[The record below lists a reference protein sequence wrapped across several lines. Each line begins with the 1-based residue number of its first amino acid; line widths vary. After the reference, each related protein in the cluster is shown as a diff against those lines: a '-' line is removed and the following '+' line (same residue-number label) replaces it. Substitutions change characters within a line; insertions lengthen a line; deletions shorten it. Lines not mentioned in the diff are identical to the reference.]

1 MTKKGHE
8 KLSNV
13 VHSKY
18 STRYIL
24 FTLLILMLILI
35 WHGYDRYIG
44 YKKHQQMLMKHSV
57 MGASA
62 ELSALL
68 NQLQYTVSV
77 FTSEHL
83 ELIQFLAENPEN
95 DEKLE
100 TLKKNTAI
108 HFPQYFAVT
117 IADYKGEPLLGN
129 FDLMVNEL
137 CQREI
142 KKFIAGGYHYDV
154 FIHPHIDAYHFD
166 VMTPW
171 PYNKSS
177 TQKGIFFISIKPTS
191 FSRVLKNA
199 ELLDHKLY
207 LLNTDINGLIE
218 ITSEGAR
225 VDTKGLNGNYFLSPE
240 NINNIG
246 FAQAVPGTLWNL
258 VDIPDV
264 DLISNKLKK
273 IIVQNTFIFICIV
286 IISFFFMR
294 LIRHEEESHF
304 KTEKNLKQTKEKLES
319 ALEFSN
325 VATWEYHPF
334 TKSFIWSEHVS
345 QFFGECVPRTY
356 SQYNELIHE
365 DYKADFESFIKKCI
379 ESGEPQY
386 FEHKIAYGEKREV
399 WLEINGS
406 LERDNDLSSVKLLGL
421 IRNVTNRKIAEQN
434 HIDFELKQK
443 DTLLREVHHR
453 IKNTLQGVMNLLHQH
468 KNKQNFDRHVFEHA
482 ITQLYSVSLI
492 HGING
497 ESSDDKVELSNL
509 VNLICVT
516 AFNISGFDYK
526 PSYSLSKN
534 HIINTIDNNAVAIA
548 LIINELVINAIK
560 HTPDVRINEIK
571 VNIITL
577 LDDAVVE
584 IRNPGKNLPK
594 NFDFKNGTGL
604 GTGLT
609 LIRSL
614 LPKQGTEITI
624 RQIDQEV
631 VCHLILNP
639 PILENIYE
647 FKGYRE
653 NKSA

>member
-1 MTKKGHE
+1 MTNKKHGN
-8 KLSNV
+8 LNYV

-18 STRYIL
+18 STRYII
-24 FTLLILMLILI
+24 FTLLILLLILI
-35 WHGYDRYIG
+35 WHGYDRYTG
-44 YKKHQQMLMKHSV
+44 YKYHQQMLMKHSV
-57 MGASA
+57 MGASS

-68 NQLQYTVSV
+68 NQLQYAVSV

-83 ELIQFLAENPEN
+83 ELIQFLAVNPEN

-100 TLKKNTAI
+100 VLKKNTAV
-108 HFPQYFAVT
+108 HFPDYFAIT
-117 IADYKGEPLLGN
+117 IADEKGEPLLGN
-129 FDLMVNEL
+129 FDLMVNEI

-142 KKFIAGGYHYDV
+142 KAFIAAGYHYDI

-171 PYNKSS
+171 SYGRSS
-177 TQKGIFFISIKPTS
+177 MQKGIFFISIKPTS
-191 FSRVLKNA
+191 FARVLKNA
-199 ELLDHKLY
+199 ELLGHKLY
-207 LLNTDINGLIE
+207 LLNNDINGLIE

-225 VDTKGLNGNYFLSPE
+225 VDTKGLNGDYFLSPE
-240 NINNIG
+240 KINNIG
-246 FAQAVPGTLWNL
+246 FSHSIPGTLWDL

-264 DLISNKLKK
+264 DLISNKRKT
-273 IIVQNTFIFICIV
+273 IIVQNTFIFICV
-286 IISFFFMR
+286 AIISLFFMR
-294 LIRHEEESHF
+294 LIRHEEDSHF
-304 KTEKNLKQTKEKLES
+304 KTEQSFKLTKDKLEN

-325 VATWEYHPF
+325 VATWEYHLF
-334 TKSFIWSEHVS
+334 AKSFVWSDHVAHL
-345 QFFGECVPRTY
+345 FGDSVPETY
-356 SQYNELIHE
+356 DQYYALIHG

-379 ESGEPQY
+379 ESGKSQC
-386 FEHKIAYGEKREV
+386 FEHKITHGEKGEI

-406 LERDNDLSSVKLLGL
+406 LERDSELRSVKLLGL
-421 IRNVTNRKIAEQN
+421 IRDVTNRKIAEQN

-453 IKNTLQGVMNLLHQH
+453 IKNTLQGVMNLLQQH
-468 KNKQNFDRHVFEHA
+468 KNKRNFDRYVFEHA

-497 ESSDDKVELSNL
+497 ERSDDKVELSNL

-516 AFNISGFDYK
+516 AFNISGFNYK
-526 PSYSLSKN
+526 PGYSLSKR
-534 HIINTIDNNAVAIA
+534 HVINTIDNNTVAIA
-548 LIINELVINAIK
+548 LIINELIINAIK
-560 HTPDVRINEIK
+560 YTPDARINEIK

-584 IRNPGKNLPK
+584 IRNPGKNLPE
-594 NFDFKNGTGL
+594 NFNFGNGTGL

-614 LPKQGTEITI
+614 LPKQGAEITI
-624 RQIDQEV
+624 RQTVQEV
-631 VCHLILNP
+631 VCHLILTP